1 MLIKYRRSRARYV
14 KAQAPQ
20 ECGSA
25 TSNLAAEK
33 RRCWQDI
40 WSQSLR
46 DPLAYRLQDIRDLG
60 LNESLHEMPCLF

>member
-1 MLIKYRRSRARYV
+1 MLIKSRRSRARYV
-14 KAQAPQ
+14 KAQASQ
-20 ECGSA
+20 ECASA
-25 TSNLAAEK
+25 TPDLPVEK

-60 LNESLHEMPCLF
+60 LSESLHDLSNLC